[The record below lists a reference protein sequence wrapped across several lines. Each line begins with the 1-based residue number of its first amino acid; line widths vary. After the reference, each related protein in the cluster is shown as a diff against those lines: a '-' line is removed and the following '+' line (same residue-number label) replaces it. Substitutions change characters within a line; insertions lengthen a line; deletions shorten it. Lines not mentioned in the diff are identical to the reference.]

1 VKSAELLLHPV
12 RLRIIGAF
20 LGDRKLTTED
30 LRAELPDVP
39 PTSLYRH
46 LGHLIDAGV
55 LDIMSERRVRGTI
68 ERTYVLPPGLT
79 GSPDDLASWTPDD
92 HRRAFYGYVAALLAD
107 FDRYLDHEDIDMPR
121 DGAGYRM
128 AGIWMTDDELN
139 ELIRGFVSL
148 LQQYMANPA
157 TPNRTRR
164 ILRTIVLPAAST
176 QAEDQT
182 ADTTDNDG
190 ELRDAQ
196 ATLDRAHRQSRQNKQ
211 LPRRASP
218 RRANEHE

>member
-20 LGDRKLTTED
+20 LGDRKLTTAD

-46 LGHLIDAGV
+46 LGYLIDAGV
-55 LDIMSERRVRGTI
+55 LDVVSERRVRGTL
-68 ERTYVLPPGLT
+68 ERTYVLPAAPSVSPG
-79 GSPDDLASWTPDD
+79 DLASWTPDD

-107 FDRYLDHEDIDMPR
+107 FDRYLDQDHIDLRR

-128 AGIWMTDDELN
+128 AGMWMTDQELT
-139 ELIRGFVSL
+139 ELTQGFVSL

-157 TPNRTRR
+157 TPDRKRR
-164 ILRTIVLPAAST
+164 ILRTIVQPAPAPART
-176 QAEDQT
+176 EDPK
-182 ADTTDNDG
+182 G
-190 ELRDAQ
+190 
-196 ATLDRAHRQSRQNKQ
+196 S
-211 LPRRASP
+211 
-218 RRANEHE
+218 